1 MERLIDGNYLYD
13 KLKNNGIENVYLGD
27 EVLKMV
33 KEEPTVEAISKS
45 DYEARL
51 KADLVA
57 MLENLDLLIEEF
69 TITTSISREDIYF
82 GMGAKEMQKKIKNLI
97 QEKINALRGEEK

>member
-1 MERLIDGNYLYD
+1 MPFVNTDCLSKKDAKILKAQIEQQAKERRMLEI
-13 KLKNNGIENVYLGD
+13 
-27 EVLKMV
+27 
-33 KEEPTVEAISKS
+33 

-57 MLENLDLLIEEF
+57 MLENLDLLIDEF
-69 TITTSISREDIYF
+69 TITASISREDIYF